1 MQDLWVFGYGSLMWR
16 PGFAFIERQ
25 PARLHGYHRA
35 FCVYSHVHR
44 GTPERPGLVFGLDAG
59 GACRG
64 VAFRVAAHHAD
75 EVRQYLVEREQ
86 VTAVYAEAH
95 KPVTLVEKGDRVEA
109 LCFLVDRQHH
119 QYAGRLPFETQV
131 GIIAGAEGQSGRNP
145 DYLQSTVEH
154 LHSEGIPDA
163 ELERLWQAVDAAQR
177 GS

>member
-16 PGFAFIERQ
+16 PGFDHVERQ
-25 PARLHGYHRA
+25 HALLHGYHRG

-44 GTPERPGLVFGLDAG
+44 GTPSRPGLVFGLDAG
-59 GACRG
+59 GSCRG
-64 VAFRVAAHHAD
+64 IAFRVQAHLAR

-86 VTAVYAEAH
+86 VTSVYAEAV
-95 KPVTLVEKGDRVEA
+95 KPVKLVGSGTRVEA
-109 LCFLVDRQHH
+109 LCFLVDRAHH

-131 GIIAGAEGQSGRNP
+131 DMIAGAAGQSGDNP

-154 LHSEGIPDA
+154 LHTEGIPDA
-163 ELERLWQAVDAAQR
+163 GLDRLWAAVSARQR